1 MLSDD
6 ADRRKALANLL
17 TAARHALPTS
27 RSGRRRTPGWR
38 REEVAEAAGMS
49 VTWYTWLEQGRD
61 VTASDDALRRL
72 SRTLALDMTQSRYL
86 FELAR
91 PGQGPA
97 RTVGIDEPELQPF
110 LDGLLPLPAY
120 AIDRGWTIIA
130 SNAAARR
137 VLLLGERS
145 ENLIEKLFLDPAWR
159 ALFLDWEAL
168 AASVVGQYRA
178 MIGARPEYAAQV
190 KRLVALSESFATLW
204 AGGTV
209 RPSPLWLKP
218 LQHPELGRLN
228 LRYAAL
234 RLDGA
239 ADLTVSIYTA
249 ADATTTAMLR
259 RSSDN

>member
-6 ADRRKALANLL
+6 PDRRKCLARLL
-17 TAARHALPTS
+17 VAARHALPAPAG
-27 RSGRRRTPGWR
+27 GRRRTPGWR
-38 REEVAEAAGMS
+38 REEVADAAGMS

-72 SRTLALDMTQSRYL
+72 SRALRLDATQSRYL

-91 PGQGPA
+91 PGQGPGPA
-97 RTVGIDEPELQPF
+97 VGIDEPELQPF

-120 AIDRGWTIIA
+120 ALDRGWTIIA

-137 VLLLGERS
+137 ILLLRDEA
-145 ENLIEKLFLDPAWR
+145 ENLVEKLFLDPDWR
-159 ALFLDWEAL
+159 PLFADWDTL

-178 MIGARPEYAAQV
+178 AVGARPEHGAAV
-190 KRLVALSESFATLW
+190 RRLVARSTAFAALW
-204 AGGTV
+204 AAGSV

-218 LQHPELGRLN
+218 LDHPRLGRLN

-239 ADLTVSIYTA
+239 AELSVSIYTP
-249 ADATTTAMLR
+249 ADAATAAVLR